1 MMKLKIKI
9 KMNLKNQPELTIK
22 TYDRDNLVGNKS
34 IKCKID

>member
-9 KMNLKNQPELTIK
+9 KMNLRNQTELKIK

-34 IKCKID
+34 IKSKID

>member
-9 KMNLKNQPELTIK
+9 KMNLRNQTELTIK

-34 IKCKID
+34 IKSKID